1 MFSCCLTKH
10 LPKSKFAE
18 SSRRAGFVLNLI
30 IMYTKF
36 KQKVPTNLQ
45 RGIDN
50 TTHPYCIFSSLTKR
64 HVLYDKKIRG
74 NNKSN
79 R

>member
-10 LPKSKFAE
+10 LAKSKFAE
-18 SSRRAGFVLNLI
+18 SSCRARFVLRLI
-30 IMYTKF
+30 IMHPKAN
-36 KQKVPTNLQ
+36 QKAPTNLQ

-50 TTHPYCIFSSLTKR
+50 TTHPYCIFTSLKTR
-64 HVLYDKKIRG
+64 HILRDKKIRG